1 MIAYGVIIAIQV
13 FCIVHL
19 MRHGRNPLWL
29 TALIFLPMV
38 SALAYLVVEILPGM
52 GSNRHVRT
60 ARAQVVATIDPQ
72 REVRA
77 ARDALELADTAANRL
92 RLADAFAAL
101 GRHEEAVPYYREA
114 MRMTP
119 GEPDARTQMKL
130 ATSLYAAG
138 HGADALALLDT
149 IPVPIGQSDQDR
161 QAMLRAKIFE
171 HIDRKDGALAIYAD
185 IVTRV
190 PGEEARCRY
199 AALLIDQG
207 RERQAMTVLEE
218 VESRM
223 KRLDRQQRAA
233 DADMYR
239 WATETLGKLRARG
252 LVAER

>member
-1 MIAYGVIIAIQV
+1 MPYLIVIAIQV
-13 FCIVHL
+13 LCIVHL

-29 TALIFLPMV
+29 TVLIFLPMV

-52 GSNRHVRT
+52 GSNRTVRT
-60 ARAQVVATIDPQ
+60 ARAQVVATLDPQ

-92 RLADAFAAL
+92 RLADAQAAL
-101 GRHEEAVPYYREA
+101 GKHDEAVPYYREA
-114 MRMTP
+114 MQMTP
-119 GEPDARTQMKL
+119 GEPDARTQTKL
-130 ATSLYAAG
+130 AASLYAAG
-138 HGADALALLDT
+138 QGAEALALLDT
-149 IPVPIGQSDQDR
+149 IPVPLGQSDRDR
-161 QAMLRAKIFE
+161 QGMLRAKIYE
-171 HIDRKDGALAIYAD
+171 HLDRRDEALALYAD
-185 IVTRV
+185 IVTRL

-199 AALLIDQG
+199 AALLIEEG

-223 KRLDRQQRAA
+223 KRLDRHQRAA

-239 WATETLGKLRARG
+239 WATETLAKLRARG

>member
-1 MIAYGVIIAIQV
+1 MIAYGAIIAIQV

-29 TALIFLPMV
+29 SALIFLPIV
-38 SALAYLVVEILPGM
+38 SALAYLIVEILPGM

-60 ARAQVVATIDPQ
+60 ARAQVVAKLDPE
-72 REVRA
+72 RELRA
-77 ARDALELADTAANRL
+77 ARDALDLADTAANRL
-92 RLADAFAAL
+92 RLADALAAL
-101 GRHEEAVPYYREA
+101 DRHVEALPYYREA
-114 MRMTP
+114 LRMTP

-130 ATSLYAAG
+130 AATLYAAG
-138 HGADALALLDT
+138 QGAEALALIDAV
-149 IPVPIGQSDQDR
+149 PEPIGQSEKDR
-161 QAMLRAKIFE
+161 RDLLRAKTLE
-171 HIDRKDGALAIYAD
+171 HLGRKDEALALYAD
-185 IVTRV
+185 IVTRI

-207 RERQAMTVLEE
+207 RERRAMTVLEE

-239 WATETLGKLRARG
+239 WARETLGWLRAQG

>member
-1 MIAYGVIIAIQV
+1 MIAYGVVIAIQV
-13 FCIVHL
+13 LCIVHL
-19 MRHGRNPLWL
+19 MRNGRNPLWL

-38 SALAYLVVEILPGM
+38 SALAYLLVEILPGM
-52 GSNRHVRT
+52 GSNRHVR
-60 ARAQVVATIDPQ
+60 AVRAQAVATLDPE

-77 ARDALELADTAANRL
+77 ARDALDLADTAANRL
-92 RLADAFAAL
+92 RLADALAAL
-101 GRHEEAVPYYREA
+101 GRHGEALPYYREA
-114 MRMTP
+114 LRMTP

-130 ATSLYAAG
+130 ASSLYAAG
-138 HGADALALLDT
+138 QGAEALALVDA
-149 IPVPIGQSDQDR
+149 IPEPIGQSDKDR
-161 QAMLRAKIFE
+161 RGLLRAKIFE
-171 HIDRKDGALAIYAD
+171 HLGRTDEALALYAD
-185 IVTRV
+185 IVTRL

-239 WATETLGKLRARG
+239 WAGETLGRLRAQG

>member
-1 MIAYGVIIAIQV
+1 MPYLVVIAIQV
-13 FCIVHL
+13 LCIVHL
-19 MRHGRNPLWL
+19 MRNSRNPLWL
-29 TALIFLPMV
+29 TALIFLPMI
-38 SALAYLVVEILPGM
+38 SALAYLIVEILPGM
-52 GSNRHVRT
+52 GSNRHVRA
-60 ARAQVVATIDPQ
+60 ARATAMATLDPQ

-101 GRHEEAVPYYREA
+101 GRHGEAVPFYREA
-114 MRMTP
+114 MRMLP

-130 ATSLYAAG
+130 ATSLYGAG
-138 HGADALALLDT
+138 QGTEALALLDT
-149 IPVPIGQSDQDR
+149 IADPIGQSDRDR
-161 QAMLRAKIFE
+161 KGILRAKVLE
-171 HIDRKDGALAIYAD
+171 HLGRKDEALALYAD
-185 IVTRV
+185 IVTRL

-199 AALLIDQG
+199 AALLIELS
-207 RERQAMTVLEE
+207 REREAITVLEE

-223 KRLDRQQRAA
+223 KRLDRHQRAA